1 VVVVVTR
8 GRLEDAGQDPTH
20 VVESPYVGISKN
32 FSSDI
37 CKQSTQIVEGLIVR
51 CLNEI
56 AKIPA
61 MKR

>member
-1 VVVVVTR
+1 MVVVVTR

-20 VVESPYVGISKN
+20 VVESPYVGISKLSAPMYVN
-32 FSSDI
+32 N
-37 CKQSTQIVEGLIVR
+37 QTQIAEGLIVR